1 MAVATSSNLLSAVGG
16 FATGLL
22 RNLYPR
28 LSAMALKTQCRC
40 FLYLRQSGDRSARWC
55 YIGSMLSKV
64 ALVYF
69 FENSTATII
78 AETPD

>member
-1 MAVATSSNLLSAVGG
+1 MAAATGGNLLSAVGG
-16 FATGLL
+16 FQLVTTKS
-22 RNLYPR
+22 
-28 LSAMALKTQCRC
+28 LS
-40 FLYLRQSGDRSARWC
+40 QSFSNGTKDPVQVFSLPTSVGRPVRSLVLHR
-55 YIGSMLSKV
+55 SMLSKV